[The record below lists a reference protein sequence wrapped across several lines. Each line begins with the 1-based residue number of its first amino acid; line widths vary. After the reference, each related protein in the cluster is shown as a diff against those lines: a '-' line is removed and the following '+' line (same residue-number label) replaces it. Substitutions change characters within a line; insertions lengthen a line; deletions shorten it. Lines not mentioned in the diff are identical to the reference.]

1 MHYCPIFTVII
12 KNLYIIIV
20 LWGTQPHPLTTTQLQ
35 RMEVHQTALIL
46 CCLLLPLIQVSN
58 GVNLCGSLSSWPVPE
73 SPKDTTLKQVISVI
87 RFVNLINY
95 VIIIMCIIMCI
106 IIYIIVYYSW
116 LKMRFII
123 TEPKGNDDKPNIA

>member
-1 MHYCPIFTVII
+1 MDSALKSSPTPTYNYTV
-12 KNLYIIIV
+12 
-20 LWGTQPHPLTTTQLQ
+20 QLQ
-35 RMEVHQTALIL
+35 RMGRFIKLY

-95 VIIIMCIIMCI
+95 VIIIIISYVYNYI
-106 IIYIIVYYSW
+106 YNIYIIMNEVYNH
-116 LKMRFII
+116 RA
-123 TEPKGNDDKPNIA
+123 KGQ